1 MAIVALVLWTFTV
14 AAGVYLLITS
24 TRPAGERAAH
34 DEPLVAQATAL
45 VEAGTAAEV
54 GTAFAPGGA
63 ARPAAPAKPDR
74 NRFDPPSLA
83 RAKSEPMPGLR
94 ALAEFGHPLLGITG
108 FGIFIGYVLTRD
120 WFLGVIALGVGLG
133 TVAAGVS
140 WATANARAAKRAAS
154 GARDPHAMKFTP
166 RLLLLHGAG
175 AALTI
180 LLAALIAARV

>member
-1 MAIVALVLWTFTV
+1 MAIVALVVWTFTV

-24 TRPAGERAAH
+24 TRPAAEAGSVLAA
-34 DEPLVAQATAL
+34 DTVLATDTVLAPAGAATP
-45 VEAGTAAEV
+45 AGTA
-54 GTAFAPGGA
+54 TPG
-63 ARPAAPAKPDR
+63 APAKPDR

-83 RAKSEPMPGLR
+83 RAKSEPLPGLR
-94 ALAEFGHPLLGITG
+94 ALAEFAHPLLGLTG
-108 FGIFIGYVLTRD
+108 FGMFIGYVLTRD
-120 WFLGVIALGVGLG
+120 WFLGAIALGVGLG

-140 WATANARAAKRAAS
+140 WAIVNARAAKRVAGGGRA
-154 GARDPHAMKFTP
+154 PYAMTFTP